1 MRRCVVWLMAVFPR
15 LNVVYPTTNYTKPSA
30 QILRTA
36 LRMSSSCS
44 APMIRS
50 WTTWP
55 SCGNWAAKCPWR
67 SWGTWALTLGE
78 DHDGL
83 NLSRELG
90 LTERSIKV
98 FEGIHR
104 SEEQVAT
111 GQEIMRTLACSE
123 EVLEEDRMSLSRQTS
138 VLGFFKSAS
147 GTRTLPP
154 VLLDTTDN
162 TVDLR
167 TVRNQVSFP

>member
-1 MRRCVVWLMAVFPR
+1 M
-15 LNVVYPTTNYTKPSA
+15 
-30 QILRTA
+30 
-36 LRMSSSCS
+36 
-44 APMIRS
+44 
-50 WTTWP
+50 
-55 SCGNWAAKCPWR
+55 
-67 SWGTWALTLGE
+67 
-78 DHDGL
+78 

-90 LTERSIKV
+90 LTEGGIKV
-98 FEGIHR
+98 FEGIHW
-104 SEEQVAT
+104 SEEKAAT

-123 EVLEEDRMSLSRQTS
+123 EVLEEDRMSLSRETS
-138 VLGFFKSAS
+138 VLGFFKSTS